1 MTTWTAIQAMRNDK
15 ASHEKH
21 IQTHGTAT
29 TDGAEVILINT
40 TIMTIFKTIIQTAVQ
55 EKQAT

>member
-15 ASHEKH
+15 ASYGKH
-21 IQTHGTAT
+21 IQAHGTAT

-40 TIMTIFKTIIQTAVQ
+40 TIMTVFKTIIQTPVQ